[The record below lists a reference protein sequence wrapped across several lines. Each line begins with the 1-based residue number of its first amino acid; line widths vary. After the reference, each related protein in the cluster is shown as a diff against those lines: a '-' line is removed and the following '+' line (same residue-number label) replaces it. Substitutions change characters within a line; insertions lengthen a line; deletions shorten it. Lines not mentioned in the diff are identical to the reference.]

1 MGNAR
6 MVRVIAQRSG
16 IIMVNGRTGEVPKG
30 TILDVDPITAHDYDF
45 LEVIPPKSETTPKQE
60 IPECNP
66 QNIMQEVITE
76 VKEKPKRRTK
86 RKPKTYDHQDIP

>member
-6 MVRVIAQRSG
+6 MVRVIAQCSG

-45 LEVIPPKSETTPKQE
+45 LEVIPPKPEVPKSESQNVVE
-60 IPECNP
+60 QLSDEVEEVP
-66 QNIMQEVITE
+66 QPSR
-76 VKEKPKRRTK
+76 KKRGS
-86 RKPKTYDHQDIP
+86 RKKNYDPQDIP